1 MIEKIRDKTMRE
13 RFRKIQ
19 LLFCLIAFSGL
30 LTGCA
35 SNAPSVNVDETQD
48 FNSINSFYVK
58 SPLNSVNPT
67 LENSIAQTITDVL
80 TAKGLTEASQNE
92 ADVLVGFFPFTESK
106 DNGTRLNIGLGSGTF
121 GRSGGISIGSVFSI
135 PVGEQFTEYQNLQID
150 ITRESTFV
158 YSASGSTEIK
168 ANDAITV
175 QRALNEL
182 VQSLLD
188 NYPNTKDK

>member
-1 MIEKIRDKTMRE
+1 MRV

-19 LLFCLIAFSGL
+19 LLFCLIAFGGL

-35 SNAPSVNVDETQD
+35 SNAPSISLDETQD
-48 FNSINSFYVK
+48 FQSINSFYVK
-58 SPLNSVNPT
+58 PPLNSVNPT
-67 LENSIAQTITDVL
+67 LESSIAETIAKVM
-80 TAKGLTEASQNE
+80 TAKGLTEVSQDD
-92 ADVLVGFFPFTESK
+92 ADVFIGFFPFVESK
-106 DNGTRLNIGLGSGTF
+106 DNGTRLNIGLGSGIF

-150 ITRESTFV
+150 VTKENTFV
-158 YSASGSTEIK
+158 YTASGSTEIK
-168 ANDAITV
+168 ASDAITV

-182 VQSLLD
+182 VESLLD

>member
-1 MIEKIRDKTMRE
+1 MRE

-19 LLFCLIAFSGL
+19 LIFCLIAFGSL
-30 LTGCA
+30 LTSCA
-35 SNAPSVNVDETQD
+35 SNAPSISVDETQD
-48 FNSINSFYVK
+48 FQSIDSFHVK
-58 SPLNSVNPT
+58 PPLNSVNPT
-67 LENSIAQTITDVL
+67 LENGIAETIAKVM
-80 TAKGLTEASQNE
+80 TAKGLTEVSQDE
-92 ADVLVGFFPFTESK
+92 ADVLIGFFPFVESK
-106 DNGTRLNIGLGSGTF
+106 DDGTRLNIGLGSGTF

-150 ITRESTFV
+150 VTKENTFV

-182 VQSLLD
+182 VKSLLD